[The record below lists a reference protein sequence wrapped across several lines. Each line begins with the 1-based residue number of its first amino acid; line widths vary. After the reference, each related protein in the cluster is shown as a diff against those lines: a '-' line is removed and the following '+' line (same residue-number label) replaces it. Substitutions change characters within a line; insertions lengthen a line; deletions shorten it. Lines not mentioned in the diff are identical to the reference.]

1 MGKIRGGK
9 IITTFNVG
17 LVFLALLLVGT
28 TWLTPKIVDWFGQS
42 FSGEEGEKGT
52 SSEVLSLIQEN
63 SPHRDTQLRE
73 IAGEGKK
80 SLDRSR
86 ARYLLAMDNL
96 KKYQGGE
103 GLNLLAGLEKDYPL
117 LAPYILLR
125 RGRAYELTNNNA
137 SAEKTWKE
145 LLESYPQSLA
155 AAEAMYLLGR
165 KNPAYWDQ
173 AIALFPHHPRTSE
186 IIRQRLKKNPKQ
198 PQLLLILAKYDTD
211 GAASARDRLVAEYAR
226 QLTPADWEIIANGY
240 WQQGE
245 YGKAGRAYAR
255 ATPSPKTLYRAGRGM
270 QLDGKKDLAKNAY
283 QRLIKAF
290 PKDAE
295 FTGLGLRRLA
305 SISADKDAMAFLD
318 LVIEKF
324 PQEAPE
330 ALVAK
335 AKLLERLKN
344 QKAAAETRQF
354 LLNNYPKSEA
364 AAEYRWQVAEKYADS
379 GDLVKAWQWA
389 QPITVNNPE
398 DDIAAKAGFWVGK
411 WATRL
416 GRTRDAKKAFEYVLH
431 THPESYY
438 AWRSADLL
446 GWNVGNFTSVR
457 AMTPE
462 VAVVNNQFVPP
473 AGSETFKELYL
484 LGEKRD
490 ALTLWKAETAGKQEL
505 TVPEQFTNGVLL
517 LSQGKN
523 LQGINQVWQLAQREK
538 PEEIQQWQEL
548 RKTPTY
554 WLALFPFPYQDI
566 IFNWSSQRQLNPLLV
581 TSLIRQESRFEKEI
595 RSPVGA
601 TGLMQVMPGTA
612 SWIAEKIN
620 VKDYSLTKPEDNV
633 KLGTWYLD
641 YTHREYNNN
650 SMLAVASYNAGPGNV
665 AKWVKQQGLGDADEF
680 VEKIPFPET
689 RGYVES
695 VFGNYWNYLRLY
707 DSEIGRLL
715 KS

>member
-1 MGKIRGGK
+1 
-9 IITTFNVG
+9 
-17 LVFLALLLVGT
+17 
-28 TWLTPKIVDWFGQS
+28 
-42 FSGEEGEKGT
+42 
-52 SSEVLSLIQEN
+52 
-63 SPHRDTQLRE
+63 
-73 IAGEGKK
+73 
-80 SLDRSR
+80 
-86 ARYLLAMDNL
+86 
-96 KKYQGGE
+96 
-103 GLNLLAGLEKDYPL
+103 
-117 LAPYILLR
+117 
-125 RGRAYELTNNNA
+125 
-137 SAEKTWKE
+137 
-145 LLESYPQSLA
+145 
-155 AAEAMYLLGR
+155 
-165 KNPAYWDQ
+165 
-173 AIALFPHHPRTSE
+173 
-186 IIRQRLKKNPKQ
+186 
-198 PQLLLILAKYDTD
+198 
-211 GAASARDRLVAEYAR
+211 
-226 QLTPADWEIIANGY
+226 
-240 WQQGE
+240 
-245 YGKAGRAYAR
+245 
-255 ATPSPKTLYRAGRGM
+255 M
-270 QLDGKKDLAKNAY
+270 QLDGEKDLAKNAY

>member
-1 MGKIRGGK
+1 
-9 IITTFNVG
+9 
-17 LVFLALLLVGT
+17 
-28 TWLTPKIVDWFGQS
+28 
-42 FSGEEGEKGT
+42 
-52 SSEVLSLIQEN
+52 
-63 SPHRDTQLRE
+63 
-73 IAGEGKK
+73 
-80 SLDRSR
+80 
-86 ARYLLAMDNL
+86 
-96 KKYQGGE
+96 
-103 GLNLLAGLEKDYPL
+103 
-117 LAPYILLR
+117 
-125 RGRAYELTNNNA
+125 
-137 SAEKTWKE
+137 
-145 LLESYPQSLA
+145 
-155 AAEAMYLLGR
+155 
-165 KNPAYWDQ
+165 
-173 AIALFPHHPRTSE
+173 
-186 IIRQRLKKNPKQ
+186 
-198 PQLLLILAKYDTD
+198 
-211 GAASARDRLVAEYAR
+211 
-226 QLTPADWEIIANGY
+226 
-240 WQQGE
+240 
-245 YGKAGRAYAR
+245 
-255 ATPSPKTLYRAGRGM
+255 
-270 QLDGKKDLAKNAY
+270 
-283 QRLIKAF
+283 
-290 PKDAE
+290 
-295 FTGLGLRRLA
+295 
-305 SISADKDAMAFLD
+305 
-318 LVIEKF
+318 
-324 PQEAPE
+324 
-330 ALVAK
+330 
-335 AKLLERLKN
+335 
-344 QKAAAETRQF
+344 
-354 LLNNYPKSEA
+354 
-364 AAEYRWQVAEKYADS
+364 
-379 GDLVKAWQWA
+379 
-389 QPITVNNPE
+389 
-398 DDIAAKAGFWVGK
+398 
-411 WATRL
+411 
-416 GRTRDAKKAFEYVLH
+416 VLH